1 DRQRARRERPSACAD
16 APAAAQGAQTG
27 RLLRV
32 AIEPAAGPRITPARR
47 LFRLEAL
54 HYSAET
60 VGETSAGCL
69 MLQDSIARGAAPRRG
84 ARHGRFLSSG
94 CAGVALL
101 LITLPAAAQQYGAVG
116 TSVTVDYSVLD
127 SMGTD
132 SNLPALLG

>member
-1 DRQRARRERPSACAD
+1 
-16 APAAAQGAQTG
+16 AAAQGAQTG

-69 MLQDSIARGAAPRRG
+69 MLLDSIARGAAPRRG
-84 ARHGRFLSSG
+84 RYGRFLSSG

-116 TSVTVDYSVLD
+116 TSVTVDYSV
-127 SMGTD
+127 
-132 SNLPALLG
+132 